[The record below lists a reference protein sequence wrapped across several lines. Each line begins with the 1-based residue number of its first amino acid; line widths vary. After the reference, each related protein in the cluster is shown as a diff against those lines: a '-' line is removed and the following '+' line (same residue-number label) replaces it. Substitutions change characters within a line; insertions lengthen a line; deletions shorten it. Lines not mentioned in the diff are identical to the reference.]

1 MASVQQTAAKRQ
13 KTSAPDFSCTNFGQH
28 ANFINGLEVPAISG
42 ETSVTTAAANNTQIG
57 TVAKSAP
64 EDVDAAIAAAAVS
77 QKGWWA
83 RPVGDRERILLQCA
97 DAIEKNAADLA
108 RVLMWD
114 SASVKG
120 KAMMETM
127 YSASLF
133 RTAAG
138 EARRLYGALL
148 LPQLLPSA
156 ALSVTVRCCSPNC
169 CPQLLCL

>member
-42 ETSVTTAAANNTQIG
+42 ETSVTTAAANNMQIG
-57 TVAKSAP
+57 TVAKSSP

-156 ALSVTVRCCSPNC
+156 ALPVTLR
-169 CPQLLCL
+169 